1 MTRFEGKRAIITGAG
16 SGIGSAIAS
25 RLASEGAA
33 VALFDINE
41 DGSREAADR
50 IAQHGGNA
58 QPFRVDVQS
67 ESQVNHAVERFVA
80 RAGGLEILVNCAGAA
95 FGESYDENTP
105 EVWDKNFAVNLTGP
119 YLMCRA
125 CVPYML
131 AANAGSIVNISSVN
145 ALLYLGNV
153 AYSAAKAGLV
163 SFTQALATEHGHR
176 GIRANAVLP
185 GTIFSHAHEA
195 RMKKQ
200 PDFMTR
206 ISKWY
211 PLGRVGRAEEVA
223 AAVAFLA
230 SEEASFIT
238 GAALA
243 VDGGLT
249 AGLKPMADELTLQ
262 GDDEG

>member
-1 MTRFEGKRAIITGAG
+1 MSRFEGRRAIVTGSG

-25 RLASEGAA
+25 RLAAEGAT
-33 VALFDINE
+33 VGLFDRNE
-41 DGSREAADR
+41 EGAREVADGIIQRGGKA
-50 IAQHGGNA
+50 IAY
-58 QPFRVDVQS
+58 RVDVQI
-67 ESQVNHAVERFVA
+67 ESQVTHAVDRFVDQT
-80 RAGGLEILVNCAGAA
+80 GGVDVLVNCAGAA
-95 FGESYDENTP
+95 FGESFDENTP
-105 EVWDKNFAVNLTGP
+105 DVWDRNFAVNLTGP
-119 YLMCRA
+119 YLMARA
-125 CVPYML
+125 CIPHML
-131 AANAGSIVNISSVN
+131 ARGRGAIVNISSVN

-153 AYSAAKAGLV
+153 SYSAAKAGMI
-163 SFTQALATEHGHR
+163 SFTQALATEYGRR
-176 GIRANAVLP
+176 GIRANVVLP

-230 SEEASFIT
+230 SDEASFVT
-238 GAALA
+238 GASLV

-262 GDDEG
+262 GD

>member
-1 MTRFEGKRAIITGAG
+1 MSRFEGRRAIVTGAG

-25 RLASEGAA
+25 RLAAEGAT
-33 VALFDINE
+33 VGLFDRNE
-41 DGSREAADR
+41 EGAREVADGIIQRGGKA
-50 IAQHGGNA
+50 IAY
-58 QPFRVDVQS
+58 RVDVQI
-67 ESQVNHAVERFVA
+67 ESQVTHAVDRFVDQT
-80 RAGGLEILVNCAGAA
+80 GGVDVLVNCAGAA
-95 FGESYDENTP
+95 FGESFDENTP
-105 EVWDKNFAVNLTGP
+105 DVWDRNFAVNLTGP
-119 YLMCRA
+119 YLMARA
-125 CVPYML
+125 CIPHML
-131 AANAGSIVNISSVN
+131 ARGRGAIVNISSVN

-153 AYSAAKAGLV
+153 SYSAAKAGMI
-163 SFTQALATEHGHR
+163 SFTQALATEYGRR
-176 GIRANAVLP
+176 GIRANVVLP

-230 SEEASFIT
+230 SDEASFVT
-238 GAALA
+238 GASLV

-262 GDDEG
+262 GD

>member
-1 MTRFEGKRAIITGAG
+1 MSRFENKRAIVTGAG

-25 RLASEGAA
+25 RLAAEGA
-33 VALFDINE
+33 VVGLFDRNE
-41 DGSREAADR
+41 DGAREVADR
-50 IAQHGGNA
+50 IARHDGKA
-58 QPFRVDVQS
+58 QVYRVEVQV
-67 ESQVNHAVERFVA
+67 ESQVVHAVDRFVD
-80 RAGGLEILVNCAGAA
+80 RSGGVDVLVNCAGAA
-95 FGESYDENTP
+95 FGESFDENTP
-105 EVWDKNFAVNLTGP
+105 EVWERNLAVNLTGP
-119 YLMCRA
+119 YLMARA
-125 CVPYML
+125 CIPHML
-131 AANAGSIVNISSVN
+131 ARNHGAIVNISSVN

-153 AYSAAKAGLV
+153 AYSAAKAGML
-163 SFTQALATEHGHR
+163 SLTQALATEYGER
-176 GIRANAVLP
+176 GIRANTVLP

-230 SEEASFIT
+230 SDEASFIT
-238 GAALA
+238 GASLA

-249 AGLKPMADELTLQ
+249 AGLKPMADELTQQ
-262 GDDEG
+262 GD

>member
-1 MTRFEGKRAIITGAG
+1 MSRFEGRRAIVTGSG

-25 RLASEGAA
+25 RLAAEGAT
-33 VALFDINE
+33 VGLFDRNE
-41 DGSREAADR
+41 EGAREVADGIIQRGGKA
-50 IAQHGGNA
+50 IAY
-58 QPFRVDVQS
+58 RVDVQI
-67 ESQVNHAVERFVA
+67 ESQVTHAVDRFVDQT
-80 RAGGLEILVNCAGAA
+80 GGVDVLVNCAGAA
-95 FGESYDENTP
+95 FGESFDENTP
-105 EVWDKNFAVNLTGP
+105 DVWDRNFAVNLTGP
-119 YLMCRA
+119 YLMARA
-125 CVPYML
+125 CIPHML
-131 AANAGSIVNISSVN
+131 ARGRGAIVNISSVN

-153 AYSAAKAGLV
+153 AYSAAKAGMI
-163 SFTQALATEHGHR
+163 SFTQALATEYGRR
-176 GIRANAVLP
+176 GIRANVVLP

-230 SEEASFIT
+230 SDEASFVT
-238 GAALA
+238 GASLV

-262 GDDEG
+262 GD

>member
-1 MTRFEGKRAIITGAG
+1 MSRFEGRRAIVTGSG

-25 RLASEGAA
+25 RLAAEGAT
-33 VALFDINE
+33 VGLFDRNE
-41 DGSREAADR
+41 EGAREVADGIIQRGGKA
-50 IAQHGGNA
+50 IAY
-58 QPFRVDVQS
+58 RVDVQI
-67 ESQVNHAVERFVA
+67 ESQVTHAVDRFVDQT
-80 RAGGLEILVNCAGAA
+80 GGVDVLVNCAGAA
-95 FGESYDENTP
+95 FGESFDENTP
-105 EVWDKNFAVNLTGP
+105 DVWDRNFAVNLTGP
-119 YLMCRA
+119 YLMARA
-125 CVPYML
+125 CIPHML
-131 AANAGSIVNISSVN
+131 ARGRGVIVNISSVN

-153 AYSAAKAGLV
+153 SYSAAKAGMI
-163 SFTQALATEHGHR
+163 SFTQALATEYGRR
-176 GIRANAVLP
+176 GIRANVVLP

-230 SEEASFIT
+230 SDEASFVT
-238 GAALA
+238 GASLV

-262 GDDEG
+262 GD

>member
-1 MTRFEGKRAIITGAG
+1 MSRFEGRRAIVTGAG

-25 RLASEGAA
+25 RLAAEGAT
-33 VALFDINE
+33 VGLFDRNE
-41 DGSREAADR
+41 EGAREVADGIIQRGGKA
-50 IAQHGGNA
+50 IAY
-58 QPFRVDVQS
+58 RVDVQI
-67 ESQVNHAVERFVA
+67 ESQVTHAVDRFVDQT
-80 RAGGLEILVNCAGAA
+80 GGVDVLVNCAGAA
-95 FGESYDENTP
+95 FGESFDENTP
-105 EVWDKNFAVNLTGP
+105 DVWDRNFAVNLTGP
-119 YLMCRA
+119 YLMARA
-125 CVPYML
+125 CIPHML
-131 AANAGSIVNISSVN
+131 ARGRGAIVNISSVN

-153 AYSAAKAGLV
+153 AYSAAKAGMI
-163 SFTQALATEHGHR
+163 SFTQALATEYGRR
-176 GIRANAVLP
+176 GIRANVVLP

-230 SEEASFIT
+230 SDEASFVT
-238 GAALA
+238 GASLV

-262 GDDEG
+262 GD

>member
-1 MTRFEGKRAIITGAG
+1 MTRFDNKRAIVTGAG
-16 SGIGSAIAS
+16 SGIGSAIAG
-25 RLASEGAA
+25 RLAAEGAT
-33 VALFDINE
+33 VALFDRNE
-41 DGSREAADR
+41 DGAREVADGIVR
-50 IAQHGGNA
+50 RGGRAQA
-58 QPFRVDVQS
+58 YRVDVQV
-67 ESQVNHAVERFVA
+67 ESQITHAVDRFVD
-80 RAGGLEILVNCAGAA
+80 RTGGVDVLINCAGAA
-95 FGESYDENTP
+95 FGESYDDNTP
-105 EVWDKNFAVNLTGP
+105 EIWDRNFAVNLTGP
-119 YLMCRA
+119 YLVSRA
-125 CVPYML
+125 CIPHML
-131 AANAGSIVNISSVN
+131 ARRSGSIVNISSVN

-153 AYSAAKAGLV
+153 AYSAAKAGLI
-163 SFTQALATEHGHR
+163 SFTQGLATEYGRR

-230 SEEASFIT
+230 SDEASFVT
-238 GAALA
+238 GASLV

-262 GDDEG
+262 PGD